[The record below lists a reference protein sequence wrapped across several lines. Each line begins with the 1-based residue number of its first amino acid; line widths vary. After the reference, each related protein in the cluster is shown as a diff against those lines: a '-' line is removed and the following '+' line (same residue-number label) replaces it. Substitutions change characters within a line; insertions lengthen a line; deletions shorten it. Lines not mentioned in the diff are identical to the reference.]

1 MSSATL
7 WTATTQ
13 ARIVALN
20 SVLGHVAEDGTD
32 LAQSAYDDARRTAQL
47 TSGGALAAVLL
58 MLLVAL
64 TLSRRI
70 SRPLRRLTAAATQVR
85 DELPSIVAQV
95 QADEDVDVPLPTVQA
110 GGRNEVERLAAAFTD
125 VNATT
130 LRIAREQAVLRA
142 AVAGMFVNVARRNQ
156 TLLSRQLSF
165 IDHLERTEENP
176 DSLENL
182 FRLDHLAARM
192 RRNAESLLVLAGVES
207 GRRLRHAMPLSDVV
221 RTATSE
227 IEHFDRVSLVFQAD
241 PPVYPH
247 LALPTA
253 HLLAELLEN
262 ATNFSDPGSEVIVA
276 TAGHADG
283 VRLTITDSGLGMTD
297 EELDEANAR
306 IAEPPASEG
315 IGSQR
320 LGFFV
325 VGRLA
330 QRLGAQVTLR
340 GGRARGT
347 VVTVDLPVS
356 LFEAGSLA
364 GLAPAVEEAAA
375 APAAMPATAPA
386 PELPAGPGV
395 PEPYTPPVP
404 TVPETPAAA
413 SGGLPRRGAPA
424 APAATAAPAAPA
436 VPAPAPA
443 PEPAAAPEAPPQ
455 VPASRPG
462 DDATAAPEAPA
473 ARSAEPTPAWSPTLP
488 ETWAPLPAQT
498 EPGYQPEVRPGVGM
512 PARDADAQSGRARGS
527 GGRGRDRTGRL
538 APPRAVL
545 RLPVAPRGVRPA
557 DGGRADAG
565 RRPGAAAGGAG
576 PAAGATRPSRPPR
589 CRARGR
595 RRRTSPRPPRRSRRR
610 PRRSRRPAAGETAG
624 RGARRSAEA
633 PQLAEPRRPR
643 RSRSSPRPRRRWH
656 RGVRR
661 TGRARCPS
669 SRSCR
674 PRSPTTRRCPRPSP
688 GRSGRRRPP
697 RPRTRC
703 AASRRR
709 SRSSRRPS
717 RPPSRAAAESPET
730 PWSPTYAGAA
740 TAPEAPEA
748 EAADAEPAEALV
760 EAPRWSSAP
769 MDVLPAR
776 RGRAALRRPKK
787 ARRARRRTRHR
798 RGRPAA
804 PAVPAAAACAAD
816 PGPAG
821 GPGRGRGRVGGAG

>member
-1 MSSATL
+1 M
-7 WTATTQ
+7 
-13 ARIVALN
+13 
-20 SVLGHVAEDGTD
+20 
-32 LAQSAYDDARRTAQL
+32 
-47 TSGGALAAVLL
+47 
-58 MLLVAL
+58 
-64 TLSRRI
+64 
-70 SRPLRRLTAAATQVR
+70 R
-85 DELPSIVAQV
+85 DELPAIVAHV
-95 QADEDVDVPLPTVQA
+95 QADEDVDLPLPTVTA

-130 LRIAREQAVLRA
+130 LRIAREQAILRA

-297 EELDEANAR
+297 EELEEANAR

-356 LFEAGSLA
+356 LFEA
-364 GLAPAVEEAAA
+364 APSRVSRPRSRRPRPLRPPCPPRRRCPSCP
-375 APAAMPATAPA
+375 PA
-386 PELPAGPGV
+386 PGV
-395 PEPYTPPVP
+395 PEPYTPPMP

-455 VPASRPG
+455 VPESRPG

-498 EPGYQPEVRPGVGM
+498 EPSYQPEVRPGVGM
-512 PARDADAQSGRARGS
+512 PAATPTPGPAGPEAPAAEVETAPVDSARPALFSGFRSRREAS
-527 GGRGRDRTGRL
+527 
-538 APPRAVL
+538 VL
-545 RLPVAPRGVRPA
+545 PTEAEPTPAVAPEPQQVAPDPQPVFTPEPPA
-557 DGGRADAG
+557 EVPSPWSPEAYE
-565 RRPGAAAGGAG
+565 PQAAPEVAEA
-576 PAAGATRPSRPPR
+576 PQIPEAPEVAEAPQS
-589 CRARGR
+589 
-595 RRRTSPRPPRRSRRR
+595 RRSRRS
-610 PRRSRRPAAGETAG
+610 RRSPPRGACRVRRTGSARARRAGRAARGALPPAAA
-624 RGARRSAEA
+624 RGARRGSLVAAVPRGRVPAA
-633 PQLAEPRRPR
+633 PPAVVGPARAVGRAGCRAGRPVPGDPVVADLRRR
-643 RSRSSPRPRRRWH
+643 RHRTGGTRGRGGRRRAGRGSDGGAALVLRADGRPARAPRPRR
-656 RGVRR
+656 
-661 TGRARCPS
+661 A
-669 SRSCR
+669 
-674 PRSPTTRRCPRPSP
+674 
-688 GRSGRRRPP
+688 
-697 RPRTRC
+697 
-703 AASRRR
+703 AAS
-709 SRSSRRPS
+709 
-717 RPPSRAAAESPET
+717 EEGT
-730 PWSPTYAGAA
+730 
-740 TAPEAPEA
+740 
-748 EAADAEPAEALV
+748 
-760 EAPRWSSAP
+760 
-769 MDVLPAR
+769 
-776 RGRAALRRPKK
+776 
-787 ARRARRRTRHR
+787 RARRRTRHR
-798 RGRPAA
+798 RGGRRARGPG
-804 PAVPAAAACAAD
+804 AVACATD